1 MNLAAEI
8 SKGKGKGAAEA
19 LLKGHADAA
28 KYRSVYNPADH
39 KSSALTRYVTYSKL
53 HFLFWYTSDIMNEV
67 LTSIAVANYL
77 HIVLQM
83 HLLCN

>member
-39 KSSALTRYVTYSKL
+39 KSSALTRYVLTANYIFYS
-53 HFLFWYTSDIMNEV
+53 V
-67 LTSIAVANYL
+67 ARLTS
-77 HIVLQM
+77 
-83 HLLCN
+83 